1 MVAGSLTYDTKM
13 DTSGFQK
20 GLDKINSSTS
30 NSGTKL
36 KTMLAA
42 LGIDKIVTKAFSA
55 INDSMDDAIKRL
67 DILNNFPNVMSNLN
81 ISAKDSQKVI
91 NRLSE
96 ELVGLPT
103 TLDAAALS
111 VQRFTSKNGDIEKSA
126 DMFLALNN
134 AILAGGASTQIQE
147 SALEQLTQSY
157 TKGKMDM
164 MEWRTIQMAMPAQ
177 LKQVADTM
185 GLTTNELGEMMREGD
200 NTKEVLDQ
208 FIDTIIDLNKNGG
221 KNIKSFEEQAKNATK
236 GIQTNI
242 KNMKVAI
249 ARGVANIID
258 SLDKALKKANLGGV
272 GEVIKN
278 IGVEAEKALKK
289 IGTAIGKIDFAKIIK
304 TLKTL
309 WPVIEGVVA
318 AFIAYHGA
326 LLLVNAVSVISG
338 ILGTATAF
346 IQLIPS
352 IHSAK
357 DAMLLLNATFKA
369 NPFGIVAGAAV
380 GLITTFG
387 LLKKHTDENV
397 EAHKKEMEEIKKET
411 DSIKEQ
417 TDSWND
423 LKEAQ
428 QSKVNVSMTELSH
441 EAALYEELKN
451 ITDENGKVKKGYE
464 DRASFITSEL
474 SDSLGV
480 EIKMTDGVIQNYK
493 DLQTEIDNVIRK
505 KKAQIILDAQ
515 EELYAEAIKKRTEA
529 QKKLEELQ
537 DKVNEKKSKRN
548 QLEGE
553 YEALQRKAAE
563 AYIHGNEA
571 EAARLEY
578 LALKKKQALNMADE
592 EYKKVESN
600 YKKQEDLINQY
611 YYNIGQ
617 YEKNAELF
625 HKGEYEKMSTVNWD
639 YAKDFQ
645 AAGDSEKATLQAQI
659 EDEKKS
665 LEYLKY
671 LKEKSGSDLYDQ
683 QIKDGE
689 AQIKLWEDQ
698 LKQYE
703 ITTEEG
709 LDNVNEDW
717 KSGLGKQLTTI
728 MNRKVQF
735 KDAGNGLVQMYVD
748 GVKVGE
754 PMAEDEMRKMAQK
767 SIDEVNNKKTD
778 AKTAGE
784 NLIDGVKSGV
794 SNRNKQSGVFGALSN
809 FANNALAT
817 LKASLKE
824 HSPSKATEEM
834 GINLLKGLDVGV
846 DKEKIKT
853 LNMIDNLGDDILD
866 KMSNAVNIETGEMSF
881 SGTSGSVSQ
890 ILNANSSFE
899 GNINVVTELDG
910 ETVYENQQK
919 VELRKRLQYG
929 K

>member
-20 GLDKINSSTS
+20 GINQINSSAS
-30 NSGTKL
+30 SGGTKL
-36 KTMLAA
+36 KTIIAG
-42 LGIDKIVTKAFSA
+42 LGITKLISKGFQMIS
-55 INDSMDDAIKRL
+55 NSMDDAIKRL

-81 ISAKDSQKVI
+81 ISASDSQKVI
-91 NRLSE
+91 NRLSD
-96 ELVGLPT
+96 ELTGLPT

-111 VQRFTSKNGDIEKSA
+111 VQRFTARNGDIEKSA

-157 TKGKMDM
+157 TKGRMDM

-177 LKQVADTM
+177 IKQTADAM
-185 GLTTNELGEMMREGD
+185 GLTIDQLGEMMRQGD

-208 FIDTIIDLNKNGG
+208 FIDTIIDLNENGG
-221 KNIKSFEEQAKNATK
+221 KNIKSFKEQAANATK

-249 ARGVANIID
+249 ARGVANIIN

-272 GEVIKN
+272 GEVIKKV
-278 IGVEAEKALKK
+278 GTEAEKALSNVGKAISK
-289 IGTAIGKIDFAKIIK
+289 IPFGTIIK
-304 TLKTL
+304 VLKQL
-309 WPVIEGVVA
+309 LPAIEAVVVA
-318 AFIAYHGA
+318 FVAYHGA
-326 LLLVNAVSVISG
+326 LLLIKGLNIASS
-338 ILGTATAF
+338 ILSNVTAF

-357 DAMLLLNATFKA
+357 DAMLLLNTAFGA
-369 NPFGIVAGAAV
+369 NPFALVAGAAA
-380 GLITTFG
+380 GLITVFG
-387 LLKKHTDENV
+387 VLKKHTDENV

-411 DSIKEQ
+411 DAIKEQ
-417 TDSWND
+417 KDSWNN
-423 LKEAQ
+423 LKDAQ
-428 QSKVNVSMTELSH
+428 QEKINASMTELSH
-441 EAALYEELKN
+441 EQALYNELKN

-493 DLQTEIDNVIRK
+493 EIQKEIDNVIRK

-529 QKKLEELQ
+529 QIKLQELQ
-537 DKVNEKKSKRN
+537 DKANEKKNKRN
-548 QLEGE
+548 LLESE
-553 YEALQRKAAE
+553 YETLLGKSYQAEMSGDKELAGRYAFRAA
-563 AYIHGNEA
+563 
-571 EAARLEY
+571 
-578 LALKKKQALNMADE
+578 KKKELLDMADK
-592 EYKKVESN
+592 EYEKAKSN
-600 YKKQEDLINQY
+600 YKKQEDLVNQY

-625 HKGEYEKMSTVNWD
+625 HKGEYDKMSNVNWS

-645 AAGDSEKATLQAQI
+645 ATGDAQAATLQAQI
-659 EDEKKS
+659 KDEEAS

-671 LKEKSGSDLYDQ
+671 LKEKSGSDMYDQ

-689 AQIKLWEDQ
+689 AQIKLWKEQ
-698 LKQYE
+698 LRQYE
-703 ITTEEG
+703 VTTEKG
-709 LDNVNEDW
+709 LNNVNDDW
-717 KSGLGKQLTTI
+717 KNGLGSQLSTI
-728 MNRKVQF
+728 MNRKVEF

-748 GVKVGE
+748 GVKIGE
-754 PMAEDEMRKMAQK
+754 PMAEAEMKKMAGNAVKQ
-767 SIDEVNNKKTD
+767 VNNKKAD

-784 NLIDGVKSGV
+784 NLIDGVKNGV
-794 SNRNKQSGVFGALSN
+794 SNKNKQSSVFTAVSG
-809 FANNALAT
+809 FAST
-817 LKASLKE
+817 LLNKLKSSLQE

-834 GINLLKGLDVGV
+834 GINLLKGLDIGV
-846 DKEKIKT
+846 DKEKDKT
-853 LNMIDNLGDDILD
+853 FKTIDNLGDDILN
-866 KMSNAVNIETGEMSF
+866 KMSNAVNIETGKMSF

-899 GNINVVTELDG
+899 GNINVVAELDG
-910 ETVYENQQK
+910 EVLYDNQQK
-919 VELRKRLQYG
+919 VELRRRTQYG